1 VIAFIVDFGP
11 IWQGDD
17 MKPSEMAA
25 RFAAFAWYAEHR
37 RATSRIVRNEA
48 GRFSS
53 QNWQYFLLAVHKGW
67 GRLLLRVAK
76 ARGHRRHPP
85 AVVNRPSKRQLT
97 ATG

>member
-1 VIAFIVDFGP
+1 
-11 IWQGDD
+11 

-37 RATSRIVRNEA
+37 RAPNRIVQHEA

-53 QNWQYFLLAVHKGW
+53 QNWQYFLPAVHKGW

-76 ARGHRRHPP
+76 ARRHPRHIP
-85 AVVNRPSKRQLT
+85 AVVSRACERQVT